1 MNGEVQKTKTVGQKI
16 RFGVM
21 IFLLAGLFFIVLASA
36 VLIVQSFLPRDKM
49 PGWLNPSIEKNDDMA
64 PAINKGDFLFM
75 RSADGGISEG
85 DVVSYKTQSGFVLAR
100 VISVSDNELVV
111 KGDKELAAFAATI
124 QKSSVCGVWGGFKIP
139 WLGGFLVWLQTPQGL
154 CIFLVIILLAD
165 LLISWLMQLNAVK
178 KGGDGKGVGVG
189 IGGMLLLGGIMRI
202 ISAAQKSKN
211 EGAEK
216 R

>member
-16 RFGVM
+16 WLGVM
-21 IFLLAGLFFIVLASA
+21 IFLLAVLCFIVLASA
-36 VLIVQSFLPRDKM
+36 VLIVQSFLPQDKM
-49 PGWLNPSIEKNDDMA
+49 PGWLSPSIEKNDNMA

-100 VISVSDNELVV
+100 VISVNDGELVV
-111 KGDKELAAFAATI
+111 KGDNELDAFAATI

-139 WLGGFLVWLQTPQGL
+139 WCGGFLVWLQTPQGL
-154 CIFLVIILLAD
+154 CIFLVIMLLAD

-178 KGGDGKGVGVG
+178 KGGDGKGVGAG
-189 IGGMLLLGGIMRI
+189 IGGTLLLGGIIRI
-202 ISAAQKSKN
+202 ISAVKKRKT